1 MTNEHHLLG
10 IEEVLIAIVPIL
22 IVLTL
27 SEDLLLILITLFHR
41 ILKPHVELIV
51 LNQFFEHLQVLLT
64 QYTISPGFT
73 KDKTIYY
80 SNNLQFLFDP
90 CGEKDRRGF
99 FLLSLGLIRLASL
112 VDNLMFTF
120 ASFLMLKK
128 SLSTSSTDKTIELLF
143 VTLVEVGLFEIFGVE
158 RPGPFPNIVLLR
170 LSLGYLPESYLL
182 IFSNL

>member
-99 FLLSLGLIRLASL
+99 FLLS
-112 VDNLMFTF
+112 
-120 ASFLMLKK
+120 
-128 SLSTSSTDKTIELLF
+128 
-143 VTLVEVGLFEIFGVE
+143 
-158 RPGPFPNIVLLR
+158 
-170 LSLGYLPESYLL
+170 
-182 IFSNL
+182 